1 MVSPGHLIV
10 LTIFG
15 LFAVF
20 GLAGGI
26 FLHRIS
32 WGIVRWH
39 TPFTGAARLFKH
51 LAKPKVLLVTGLI
64 VAGLALI
71 CGSTTYTSF
80 QATTGYKYTLV
91 TEQHH
96 VYVPELNRI
105 LTLPGYTLYETP
117 VTTTVTVTLVEPA
130 RIMIG
135 LLLIIAALLIAARFS
150 VMEVNKA
157 YGLA

>member
-1 MVSPGHLIV
+1 MIGPGHLLV
-10 LTIFG
+10 LTVFG
-15 LFAVF
+15 LLAAF

-39 TPFTGAARLFKH
+39 TPFTGAARLFKY
-51 LAKPKVLLVTGLI
+51 LAKPKVLLVVGLI

-91 TEQHH
+91 SEPHK

-105 LTLPGYTLYETP
+105 LTLPGYTLWETP

-135 LLLIIAALLIAARFS
+135 LLLIIVALLIAARFS
-150 VMEVNKA
+150 VIEVNRA
-157 YGLA
+157 YGVA